1 MNTEMLYLKPNV
13 VIEPLVDRW
22 YAWAHLVSPA
32 TASRNIVKRHLK
44 IINSYIQAPHI
55 HAAAVKNPKMLG
67 GPFMDLE
74 DGRLEDVKSLKA
86 DTLAKQEDLIEFSS
100 ALDELERV
108 LKEHENGYSLESVYE
123 KVPDIL
129 KGYVELIYDLN
140 NNPSYRFFEPLLYNS
155 KYYKPASQS
164 IALWVTENDE
174 RPFCLSTPRLDAE
187 DVLHLNIPFSH
198 KGIDEL
204 SKMKRT
210 ANSLEN
216 IAALLGIGEEDM
228 ELFSTFFTEEEP
240 PKYEYYTGDKVRMRY
255 FGHACILVETKD
267 VSILIDPLISYYGYD
282 SPVDHFSDVDLPD
295 VIDYVLIT
303 HNHQDHV
310 LFETLLPLRHKVKN
324 IIVPRTSSGLLQDP
338 NLKLMFEQIGFDNIV
353 EIDEMQSIRFEDCTM
368 TGLPFTGEHCDLNIK
383 SKICY
388 HVKVEDFSLMFVADS
403 RIIESRLYEHI
414 QQMIGDVDVVFLGME
429 CDGAPL
435 TWLYGPLLPEDISR
449 DKDSSRRL
457 AGSDCQKG
465 MSLVN
470 IFNPREVYVY
480 AMGQEP
486 WVEFISSVK
495 YTDESNPIVQSDRL
509 VETCESRGIIAERL
523 FGEKELFYEKTGQQE
538 EKSDRLVAEESM

>member
-495 YTDESNPIVQSDRL
+495 YTDESNPIVQSDKL

>member
-228 ELFSTFFTEEEP
+228 ELFSTFFTKEEP

-449 DKDSSRRL
+449 DKDSRDRKSTRL
-457 AGSDCQKG
+457 NSSHQII
-465 MSLVN
+465 S
-470 IFNPREVYVY
+470 Y
-480 AMGQEP
+480 AVFCLKKKKQ
-486 WVEFISSVK
+486 
-495 YTDESNPIVQSDRL
+495 T
-509 VETCESRGIIAERL
+509 
-523 FGEKELFYEKTGQQE
+523 
-538 EKSDRLVAEESM
+538 